1 MKAKL
6 LLAVILSFVLSLT
19 ALSACKNN
27 DTTEDADKTAVPA
40 QQATAE
46 PTVKPTEVPTEAP
59 TQEPTPEQ
67 TSEPTSEPTQK
78 PLDGTVDLND
88 LIENSFGGA
97 SVDNS
102 STITIDVMS
111 SYGDIAYFSL
121 DDSENFTLSFRISEF
136 LPTENH
142 QQVGII
148 IAPDVRNLAVYG
160 KFMRTFSGSNLI
172 ESYGTDGTSWDTPDG
187 TGQTQ
192 DTFVPSDSI
201 FMKVARNGSQIGFY
215 VSSDGLEWIELHQ
228 FECRFTDDL
237 QIGFTGAT
245 FTSAE
250 AHAVI
255 DNVKIIYG

>member
-1 MKAKL
+1 MKSKQL
-6 LLAVILSFVLSLT
+6 FVIILSIALMLT

-27 DTTEDADKTAVPA
+27 DAKEDADKTAVPTV
-40 QQATAE
+40 QTTVE
-46 PTVKPTEVPTEAP
+46 PSEKPTEAP
-59 TQEPTPEQ
+59 TEAPTKEPTSAP

-78 PLDGTVDLND
+78 PLDGAVDLNE
-88 LIENSFGGA
+88 LIENAFGGA
-97 SVDNS
+97 SVDDS
-102 STITIDVMS
+102 STITVDVMS

-121 DDSENFTLSFRISEF
+121 ENSENFTLSFRVRDY

-160 KFMRTFSGSNLI
+160 KFMRTFSNSNVI
-172 ESYGTDGTSWDTPDG
+172 ESYGTDGSWYAPEG
-187 TGQTQ
+187 TGSIPDAYTS
-192 DTFVPSDSI
+192 SDSL
-201 FMKVARNGSQIGFY
+201 FMKVVRNGATIGFY
-215 VSSDGLEWIELHQ
+215 VSADGSEWSEINQ
-228 FECRFTDDL
+228 FDCQFTSDL

-245 FTSAE
+245 FTTAD